1 MKKFFNFIDK
11 IRIMFSDII
20 AKYVATWKFVF
31 LYTIAMITWI
41 ILHVYGVL
49 SIDST
54 DFIKYNLFLSWAA
67 GIQASV
73 ILMASNRETEKDR
86 QNILKSLELD
96 EKTLE
101 FATILHKS
109 ELQNISSIKKI
120 ASKLNEMIDKIDK
133 LEEIIS
139 LMENEEEEV
148 LNEKTTEESS

>member
-139 LMENEEEEV
+139 LMETEEEEA